1 MLVLSSAS
9 AVLVVLLTFMIFST
23 QYMLWIITLLPFVI
37 QGEKDTKK
45 RRILQS
51 LYLLQFVILVPLMLW
66 LLFGSGEAFAAA
78 SVFVR
83 NMMLLFIL
91 LYCIGEITGRRIM
104 MRTASI

>member
-1 MLVLSSAS
+1 
-9 AVLVVLLTFMIFST
+9 
-23 QYMLWIITLLPFVI
+23 
-37 QGEKDTKK
+37 
-45 RRILQS
+45 
-51 LYLLQFVILVPLMLW
+51 MLW

-91 LYCIGEITGRRIM
+91 LYCIGEITGRRIV